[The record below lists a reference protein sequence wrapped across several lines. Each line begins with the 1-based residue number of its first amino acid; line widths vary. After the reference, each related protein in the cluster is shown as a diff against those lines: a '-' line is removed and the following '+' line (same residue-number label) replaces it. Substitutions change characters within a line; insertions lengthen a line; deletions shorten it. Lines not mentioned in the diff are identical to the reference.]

1 MDSTISGVEDLQN
14 AGVVDGESEVT
25 AVLDAVMDREDV
37 SVGVY
42 PSTAPVELQVNTV
55 QCWLCCSVGFLCEG
69 HCPFCCKGELG

>member
-25 AVLDAVMDREDV
+25 AALVAVLDCVDV
-37 SVGVY
+37 SAGVD
-42 PSTAPVELQVNTV
+42 PSTSPVELQVNTV
-55 QCWLCCSVGFLCEG
+55 QCWLCCSVDFLCEG